1 MQLLA
6 EAVRRGKEVL
16 AVLELKARFD
26 EEANINSAEKLEA
39 LGAQVVYGVLG
50 LKTHAKMLL
59 ITRREK
65 RSGQLKRYG
74 HLSDRKS
81 TRLNSSHLVISYAV
95 FCLKKKNIMIDYQW
109 SRMLHNYSHINIE

>member
-74 HLSDRKS
+74 HLSTGNYNVR
-81 TRLNSSHLVISYAV
+81 TARLYKIGRASCRERV
-95 FCLKKKNIMIDYQW
+95 
-109 SRMLHNYSHINIE
+109 

>member
-26 EEANINSAEKLEA
+26 EEANINSAELEA

-59 ITRREK
+59 ITRRESAAASSSATATCPPAITTCA
-65 RSGQLKRYG
+65 RRAC
-74 HLSDRKS
+74 
-81 TRLNSSHLVISYAV
+81 TRTSAS
-95 FCLKKKNIMIDYQW
+95 
-109 SRMLHNYSHINIE
+109 